1 MRCANCEAEIPEG
14 EKFCPQCGVPVEGAA
29 KCPYCGGAMLPDEQ
43 FCGQCGRE
51 VKRVAPQPAA
61 TASPPVGAV
70 PPPVAAGTPKKRSPW
85 VWIGIAVGAI
95 ALLACSIICLVS
107 VVIPALRATP
117 TPEPTAIPAPTKA
130 PLATPVPTATSVPTA
145 TPTLGPQ
152 AGALIYEEDFASPG
166 EEWQVNDAGDAV
178 YALDGQAYS
187 VEVKK
192 ASWMA
197 WNGTK
202 GEYGDFVFEFDGTL
216 VEGDKYNA
224 IGALF
229 RFVDKNNYYELDI
242 NGNQSYSVGVDVDD
256 TWTQLVPWTQHDA
269 IKPVGETN
277 RVRLMA
283 YGSTFSL
290 YVNDQLV
297 GQFTDSTF
305 SSGDVAVVVTAYD
318 TPPAQG
324 TFDNIKVWQLQVP

>member
-1 MRCANCEAEIPEG
+1 
-14 EKFCPQCGVPVEGAA
+14 
-29 KCPYCGGAMLPDEQ
+29 
-43 FCGQCGRE
+43 
-51 VKRVAPQPAA
+51 
-61 TASPPVGAV
+61 
-70 PPPVAAGTPKKRSPW
+70 
-85 VWIGIAVGAI
+85 
-95 ALLACSIICLVS
+95 VS

-130 PLATPVPTATSVPTA
+130 PVATAVPTPVPTVSPT
-145 TPTLGPQ
+145 PGPET
-152 AGALIYEEDFASPG
+152 GALIYDEDFVTPG

-178 YALDGQAYS
+178 YAVEGEMYS

-202 GEYGDFVFEFDGTL
+202 GEYGDFVLEFDSTL

-242 NGNQSYSVGVDVDD
+242 NGNQSYSIGMDIDD

-269 IKPVGETN
+269 ILPLGQTN

-283 YGSTFSL
+283 HGSTFSL
-290 YVNDQLV
+290 YVNDELV

-318 TPPAQG
+318 TPPALG
-324 TFDNIKVWQLQVP
+324 TFDNIKVWQLQTP